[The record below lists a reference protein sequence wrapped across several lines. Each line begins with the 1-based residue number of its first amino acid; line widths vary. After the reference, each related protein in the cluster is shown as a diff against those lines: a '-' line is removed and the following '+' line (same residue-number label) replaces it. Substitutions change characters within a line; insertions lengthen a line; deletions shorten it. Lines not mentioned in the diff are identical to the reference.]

1 MPKVMKKIKDLI
13 TRRFTKELDNDSTK
27 TVYDLFEWK
36 KVDVILKDYRTNEI
50 ICHMMDLEFP
60 THYSQNACDIIASHY
75 FRKAGLNNDLGSE
88 SSMREI
94 AHRMVS
100 FWINALM
107 DEGLVDTEKQKQILY
122 DELVYLL
129 LSQAWAP
136 NSPQWFNTGLKLAYD
151 IGGDANGLYYYDPDK
166 KKVVESRDRYTRTQA
181 SACFILSIR
190 DKLMGDQSISE
201 QYVTETKL
209 FKGGSGTGTNF
220 STLRA
225 EGEKLSGGGVSSG
238 LLSFLRGFDRNA
250 GAIKSGGT
258 TRRAA
263 KMVIVD
269 DDHPDIMD
277 FVDWKRLEE
286 DKVRAL
292 GKMGYE
298 TDFNGEAYNTVSG
311 QNGNNSVRLHDDTM
325 VKILNLHKDP
335 DATITLK
342 GRVDERVNRELKVK
356 ELWDKINESAYQ
368 CADPGLQFHGRFNE
382 WHTCPAG
389 EDGRLGAKH
398 NQINATNPCSEY
410 AFLDDTSCNLA
421 SINLYYFYDV
431 ESGIFRLEDFLH
443 TVALVQMVLEASIHW
458 GQFPT
463 RHIARKTHFF
473 RTTGLGPANLASL
486 IMACGYPYDSEEA
499 RTMAGSIMGIMTG
512 YSYYVSSLMAEKL
525 GSFEKYDINAEHM
538 LRVIRNHSRVAGA
551 RDDSYENLS
560 YEPMKVDHEIL
571 KKLGWDKIS
580 NALKQSW
587 DWAYETGLKY
597 GYRNAQ
603 VSVVAPTGTISFA
616 MDCAATSV
624 EPFYAHVIYKKL
636 AGGASMIMV
645 NPVIETALK
654 KLNYS
659 EKEID
664 DIVAYI
670 LRKDDN
676 DFILDGKIEDAPH
689 LKPEH
694 YPIFDTAGKCGS
706 GNRVISPEGH
716 VLMVSAIT
724 PLISGSVSKTV
735 NLPSSATR
743 EDIER
748 IHLLAYTTG
757 TKAIAIYRDGSKAS
771 QPLTSSIDNSG
782 EKELED
788 MSYKELLTIA
798 KVGRQG
804 AAVRRKA
811 TGRRAGFT
819 HSAKIGDIELYVT
832 VNFYPDGRIAELFI
846 STDKEGT
853 VVKGLLASLSK
864 AISNML
870 QYNIPPKEISRML
883 RGQQY
888 EPSGFVSR
896 HPYIK
901 HASSISDLV
910 SKIIDIELGNFS
922 RCEAKPGAEGY
933 VLSARDMVTASEY
946 ISTQESVQDNDIY
959 YDGHVDRYE
968 GEEGERIY
976 GEVCANCGS
985 SRLRKNGTCKVCEE
999 CGATTGCS

>member
-1 MPKVMKKIKDLI
+1 MKTIDDLI
-13 TRRFTKELDNDSTK
+13 VRRFTKELEGDKDR
-27 TVYDLFEWK
+27 TVYDLFQWK
-36 KVDVILKDYRTNEI
+36 RVDVIIKDYRTNEI
-50 ICHMMDLEFP
+50 IHDMRNLEFP
-60 THYSQNACDIIASHY
+60 AHYSQNACDIIASHY
-75 FRKAGLNNDLGSE
+75 FRKAGLKDPVGHE
-88 SSMREI
+88 TSMRQVV
-94 AHRMVS
+94 HRMVA
-100 FWINALM
+100 FWVASLE
-107 DEGLVDTEKQKQILY
+107 DEGMIQGEEQKQILY

-129 LSQAWAP
+129 LSQSFAP
-136 NSPQWFNTGLKLAYD
+136 NSPQWFNTGLKHAYG
-151 IGGDANGLYYYDPDK
+151 IAGEPSGLYYYDLEK
-166 KKVVESRDRYTRTQA
+166 KEVVESKDQYTRTQA
-181 SACFILSIR
+181 SACFIISIE
-190 DKLMGDQSISE
+190 DKLMGDKSISE

-225 EGEKLSGGGVSSG
+225 EGERLSGGGVSSG
-238 LLSFLRGFDRNA
+238 LLSFLKGFDRNA

-269 DDHPDIMD
+269 DNHPDIMD
-277 FVDWKRLEE
+277 FVNWKRLEE
-286 DKVRAL
+286 EKVRAL
-292 GKMGYE
+292 GKMGYD

-311 QNGNNSVRLHDDTM
+311 QNGNNSVRLYDETM
-325 VKILNLHKDP
+325 KKIMNLDKDP

-342 GRVDERVNRELKVK
+342 GRVDPSVDKELKVR
-356 ELWDKINESAYQ
+356 ELWDAINESAYS
-368 CADPGLQFHGRFNE
+368 CADPGLQFHDRFNQ

-389 EDGRLGAKH
+389 EDGQTWAKH

-421 SINLYYFYDV
+421 SINLYNYLDIETGQFKV
-431 ESGIFRLEDFLH
+431 EDFLH
-443 TVALVQMVLEASIHW
+443 TVALVQLVLEASIHW

-463 RHIARKTHFF
+463 KHIARKTHMF

-486 IMACGYPYDSEEA
+486 IMSCGYPYDSHEA
-499 RTMAGSIMGIMTG
+499 RTMAASIMGMMTG

-525 GSFEKYDINAEHM
+525 GPFEKYDINSQHM
-538 LRVIRNHSRVAGA
+538 LRVIRNHGRVAGA
-551 RDDSYENLS
+551 RDDDYEELN
-560 YEPMKVDHEIL
+560 YKPMEVDHETL
-571 KKLGWDKIS
+571 KGLGWNKVSDV
-580 NALKQSW
+580 LKRVW
-587 DWAYETGLKY
+587 NMAYDSGEKN

-603 VSVVAPTGTISFA
+603 VTVVAPTGTISFA
-616 MDCAATSV
+616 MDCGATSI

-636 AGGASMIMV
+636 AGGASMVMV

-654 KLNYS
+654 RLGYP
-659 EKEID
+659 EEQID
-664 DIVAYI
+664 GILGYI
-670 LRKDDN
+670 LRKDKN
-676 DFILDGKIEDAPH
+676 DFIIDGKIEGAPY

-694 YPIFDTAGKCGS
+694 YPIFDTAGKCGT
-706 GNRVISPEGH
+706 GERVISPEGH

-724 PLISGSVSKTV
+724 PLISGSISKTV
-735 NLPSSATR
+735 NLPNSATR

-771 QPLTSSIDNSG
+771 QPLTSSIENG
-782 EKELED
+782 ETKRLED
-788 MSYKELLTIA
+788 MTYQELLDIA
-798 KVGRQG
+798 RASRERV
-804 AAVRRKA
+804 AVRRKA
-811 TGRRAGFT
+811 TGRRPGFT

-870 QYNIPPKEISRML
+870 QYNIPPQEISRML

-922 RCEAKPGAEGY
+922 RCEAKPGMDGD
-933 VLSARDMVTASEY
+933 VLSARDLVKAPNNPAPAMADTSSY
-946 ISTQESVQDNDIY
+946 HDQED
-959 YDGHVDRYE
+959 E
-968 GEEGERIY
+968 LGERIY

-985 SRLRKNGTCKVCEE
+985 IRLRRNGTCKVCEE